1 MVHILHAT
9 TKSGDLLNLADLE
22 LVAHKVE
29 ITSTVSLLLL
39 LSQHRLPL
47 ASQLPPLLLLPLLL
61 LRLPQRQYPQELVP
75 SDISN
80 VLEPTRIRLA
90 ETDVMDLLGPV
101 FSIAKLD

>member
-9 TKSGDLLNLADLE
+9 TKSGDLLNLADLG

-47 ASQLPPLLLLPLLL
+47 ASQLPPLPLLL

-90 ETDVMDLLGPV
+90 ETDVMDPLGPV
-101 FSIAKLD
+101 FNIAKLD